1 MHPLDKWLFKFN
13 SIGTETTPV
22 VVVIVFLLLALNRYL
37 SLRHLAY
44 SMFFVEY
51 KEMFDVYLSFR
62 SF

>member
-22 VVVIVFLLLALNRYL
+22 IVFLLLALNRYL
-37 SLRHLAY
+37 SLGHLTY

-51 KEMFDVYLSFR
+51 KEMFEVYLSFR